1 MTRHAVLRIPTVT
14 GFDAPY
20 FLSTPGTGKVIG
32 DYRKNQ
38 IIFGQ
43 GDNADAVFFILQ
55 GRVKLTVLSEQ
66 GKEAVV
72 GLLEP
77 GQFFGECCLN
87 GIPARTSTATTMEDC
102 TIAVINKATM
112 LATLRDEPAMAEF
125 FMAYLLA
132 RNTRIEEDLVDQL
145 FNSSEKRLA
154 RLLLILARFSE
165 DGSSRPIDIDISQE
179 TLAEMIGTTRSRVS
193 YFMNKFR
200 RLGFIDYDAEIQVHE
215 SLLNA
220 MSSENSAAQKAC

>member
-1 MTRHAVLRIPTVT
+1 MPTVT
-14 GFDAPY
+14 DFDAPY
-20 FLSTPGTGKVIG
+20 FLSTPGSGKSIT
-32 DYRKNQ
+32 DHRKNQ
-38 IIFGQ
+38 IVFGQ
-43 GDNADAVFFILQ
+43 GDSADAVFFILQ
-55 GRVKLTVLSEQ
+55 GRIKLTVLSEQ

-87 GIPARTSTATTMEDC
+87 GVPVRTSTATTMEDC
-102 TIAVINKATM
+102 TITVISKQTM
-112 LATLRDEPAMAEF
+112 LATLRDEPTMAEF

-154 RLLLILARFSE
+154 RLLLILARFGE

-200 RLGFIDYDAEIQVHE
+200 RLGFISYDAKIQVHE

-220 MSSENSAAQKAC
+220 MSSDSIDAQAAS

>member
-1 MTRHAVLRIPTVT
+1 MPTVT
-14 GFDAPY
+14 DFDAPY
-20 FLSTPGTGKVIG
+20 FLSTPGAGKTIT
-32 DYRKNQ
+32 DHRKSQ
-38 IIFGQ
+38 LVFGQ
-43 GDNADAVFFILQ
+43 GDSADAVFFILQ

-87 GIPARTSTATTMEDC
+87 GIPVRTSTATTMEDS
-102 TIAVINKATM
+102 TIATINKATM
-112 LATLRDEPAMAEF
+112 LATLRDEPVMAEF

-154 RLLLILARFSE
+154 RLLLILARFTD
-165 DGSSRPIDIDISQE
+165 DGSSPAIDIDISQE

-200 RLGFIDYDAEIQVHE
+200 RLGFISYDATIQVHE
-215 SLLNA
+215 TLLNA
-220 MSSENSAAQKAC
+220 VSSEKQMAQTA

>member
-14 GFDAPY
+14 DFDAPY
-20 FLSTPGTGKVIG
+20 FLSTSGAGKSIT
-32 DYRKNQ
+32 DHRKNQ
-38 IIFGQ
+38 VIFGQ
-43 GDNADAVFFILQ
+43 GDSADAVFFILQ

-87 GIPARTSTATTMEDC
+87 GVAVRTSTATTMEDS
-102 TIAVINKATM
+102 TIAVINKMTM

-132 RNTRIEEDLVDQL
+132 RNSRIEEDLVDQL

-154 RLLLILARFSE
+154 RLLLILARFGE
-165 DGSSRPIDIDISQE
+165 DGSSQPIDIDISQE

-200 RLGFIDYDAEIQVHE
+200 RLGFISYDAKIQVHE

-220 MSSENSAAQKAC
+220 MSSESNAAQQAS

>member
-1 MTRHAVLRIPTVT
+1 MTRHAVLKMPTISD
-14 GFDAPY
+14 FDASG
-20 FLSTPGTGKVIG
+20 FLSTPGAGKTIV
-32 DYRKNQ
+32 DHRKNQ
-38 IIFGQ
+38 TIFGQ
-43 GDNADAVFFILQ
+43 GDNAHTVFFILQ
-55 GRVKLTVLSEQ
+55 GRIKLTVISEQ

-87 GIPARTSTATTMEDC
+87 GIPMRTSTATAMEDS
-102 TIAVINKATM
+102 TITVINKATM

-132 RNTRIEEDLVDQL
+132 RNSRIEEDLVDQL

-154 RLLLILARFSE
+154 RLLLILARFGE
-165 DGSSRPIDIDISQE
+165 HGSRPIDIDISQE

-200 RLGFIDYDAEIQVHE
+200 RLGFISYDAKIQVHE
-215 SLLNA
+215 SLLDA
-220 MSSENSAAQKAC
+220 MSSDNVVAQQAT

>member
-1 MTRHAVLRIPTVT
+1 MTRHAVLKMPTIAD
-14 GFDAPY
+14 FDTSY
-20 FLSTPGTGKVIG
+20 FLSTPGAGKTIA
-32 DYRKNQ
+32 DFRKNR
-38 IIFGQ
+38 IVFGQ

-87 GIPARTSTATTMEDC
+87 GIQVRTSTATTMEDC
-102 TIAVINKATM
+102 SIAVINKATM

-132 RNTRIEEDLVDQL
+132 RNSRIEEDLVDQL
-145 FNSSEKRLA
+145 FNSSERRLA
-154 RLLLILARFSE
+154 RLLLILARFGE
-165 DGSSRPIDIDISQE
+165 HGCSRPIDIDISQE

-200 RLGFIDYDAEIQVHE
+200 RLGFISYDAKIQVHE

-220 MSSENSAAQKAC
+220 MSSDAIAA